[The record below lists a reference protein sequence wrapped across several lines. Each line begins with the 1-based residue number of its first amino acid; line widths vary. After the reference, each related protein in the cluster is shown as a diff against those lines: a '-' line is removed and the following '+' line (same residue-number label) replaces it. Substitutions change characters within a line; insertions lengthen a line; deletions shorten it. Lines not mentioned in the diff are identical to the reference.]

1 MLKSLYIRNYA
12 LIEEL
17 DIAFD
22 QGLTVITGE
31 TGAGKSIILGAL
43 GLILGQRANPDLL
56 GKPDEKCVIEG
67 RFAIQDYE
75 LEHFFEINDLDYLPE
90 CIIRRE
96 ISPGGKSRAFINDT
110 PAGLP
115 LLKELGEQLVD
126 VHSQHKTLALNA
138 SDVQLSLLDQFA
150 GNEGLLKAY
159 RRGFQQLKDKMTEL
173 QRIRDAEMAFVRER
187 DYLQFQYDELAAA
200 KPQEGEA
207 EALEAE
213 LKRIQNASQIRDGL
227 FLSAELLS
235 QAEDNICSKLKET
248 EARLAEVSRHLPEA
262 QALADRMKE
271 ARIEVNDI
279 ADEVLRLSGDTDIDT
294 GRLDL
299 VQERLNTLFS
309 LMSKHDVNDEQGL
322 LQLMRFLETSLEE
335 GNSRADTIKS
345 MEGEVRRLEEELLEQ
360 AGLLQGR
367 RKEVSQDL
375 EKQIQDI
382 LTKLGM
388 KDASF
393 KITLDA
399 LQNLGINGLDNARFM
414 FSANRGSKRMEVA
427 QVASGGERSR
437 LMLAVKSCI
446 TQKNIIPTLIFD
458 EIDTG
463 VSGEIAKRVGDMLED
478 MGSHIQLICITHLP
492 QIAAKGK
499 KHYRVFKE
507 DGKEAAY
514 TRVQLLD
521 EAERIREI
529 AELLSGR
536 HITETAAAAA
546 KELLFSAQTTRQTII
561 NHP

>member
-1 MLKSLYIRNYA
+1 MLKSIYIRNYA

-17 DIAFD
+17 DISFD

-75 LEHFFEINDLDYLPE
+75 LEPFFETNDLDYLSE

-138 SDVQLSLLDQFA
+138 SDVQLSLLDQYA
-150 GNEGLLKAY
+150 GNESLLKAY
-159 RRGFQQLKDKMTEL
+159 RKGFQLLKDKMAEL
-173 QRIRDAEMAFVRER
+173 HRIREAEMAFVRER
-187 DYLQFQYDELAAA
+187 DYLQFQYDELATAR
-200 KPQEGEA
+200 PQEGETA
-207 EALEAE
+207 ALEAE

-227 FLSAELLS
+227 FFSAEMLS

-262 QALADRMKE
+262 QTLADRMKE

-279 ADEVLRLSGDTDIDT
+279 ADEVLRLSGETEIDT
-294 GRLDL
+294 TRLEVVQDRLD
-299 VQERLNTLFS
+299 TLFS
-309 LMSKHDVNDEQGL
+309 LMSKHGLNDEQGL
-322 LQLMRFLETSLEE
+322 HQLMKSLEKSLEE
-335 GNSRADTIKS
+335 GNSREDSIKAL
-345 MEGEVRRLEEELLEQ
+345 EKEVRRLEDELLDQ
-360 AGLLQGR
+360 ALLLQNR
-367 RKEVSQDL
+367 RKEVCDDL
-375 EKQIQDI
+375 ENQIQDL
-382 LTKLGM
+382 LTKLAM

-393 KITLDA
+393 KIELETLHS
-399 LQNLGINGLDNARFM
+399 LGVRGLDNARFM

-463 VSGEIAKRVGDMLED
+463 VSGEIAKRVGDMLEE
-478 MGSHIQLICITHLP
+478 MGKHIQLVCITHLP
-492 QIAAKGK
+492 QIAAKGQ
-499 KHYRVFKE
+499 KHYRVYKE

-521 EAERIREI
+521 QAERVREI
-529 AELLSGR
+529 AELLSGK

-546 KELLFSAQTTRQTII
+546 RELLLSAQTPKQSII
-561 NHP
+561 SNN

>member
-1 MLKSLYIRNYA
+1 MLKSIYIRNYA

-17 DIAFD
+17 DISFD

-67 RFAIQDYE
+67 HFAIQDYE
-75 LEHFFEINDLDYLPE
+75 LEPFFETNDLDYLSE

-138 SDVQLSLLDQFA
+138 SDVQLSLLDQYA
-150 GNEGLLKAY
+150 GNESLLKAY
-159 RRGFQQLKDKMTEL
+159 RKGFQLLKDKMAEL
-173 QRIRDAEMAFVRER
+173 HRIREAEMAFVRER
-187 DYLQFQYDELAAA
+187 DYLQFQYDELATAR
-200 KPQEGEA
+200 PQEGETA
-207 EALEAE
+207 ALEAE

-227 FLSAELLS
+227 FFSAEMLS

-262 QALADRMKE
+262 QTLADRMKE

-279 ADEVLRLSGDTDIDT
+279 ADEVLRLSGETEIDT
-294 GRLDL
+294 TRLEVVQDRLD
-299 VQERLNTLFS
+299 TLFS
-309 LMSKHDVNDEQGL
+309 LMSKHGLNDEQGL
-322 LQLMRFLETSLEE
+322 HQLMKSLEKSLEE
-335 GNSRADTIKS
+335 GNSREDSIKAL
-345 MEGEVRRLEEELLEQ
+345 EKEVRRLEDELLDQ
-360 AGLLQGR
+360 ALLLQNR
-367 RKEVSQDL
+367 RKEVCDDL
-375 EKQIQDI
+375 ENQIQDL
-382 LTKLGM
+382 LTKLAM

-393 KITLDA
+393 KIELETLHS
-399 LQNLGINGLDNARFM
+399 LGVRGLDNARFM

-463 VSGEIAKRVGDMLED
+463 VSGEIAKRVGDMLEE
-478 MGSHIQLICITHLP
+478 MGKHIQLVCITHLP
-492 QIAAKGK
+492 QIAAKGQ
-499 KHYRVFKE
+499 KHYRVYKE

-521 EAERIREI
+521 QAERVREI
-529 AELLSGR
+529 AELLSGK

-546 KELLFSAQTTRQTII
+546 RELLLSAQTPKQSII
-561 NHP
+561 SNN